1 MDNRPVLETRA
12 CLHPLIRSQRTVLT
26 LQGSLITLR
35 PLVSADAPA
44 LVRAAADGELWS
56 LPFTV
61 VPSASTVED
70 YIGKALSGQATGTV
84 LPFAITLTRD
94 QSVIGSTRFWKINP
108 EHRKLEIGSTWYAR
122 SWQRTAANTECK
134 LLMLRHAFEALA
146 CVRVQFTTDALNLRS
161 RQAILRLGAVEEGV
175 VRHERIMPNGRKRN
189 SVRFSIIDDEWPD
202 VRARLE
208 HRLSAGTAGA
218 SSSLSAS
225 SPGQN
230 SCDP

>member
-1 MDNRPVLETRA
+1 MSP
-12 CLHPLIRSQRTVLT
+12 PLICSQLTVLT
-26 LQGSLITLR
+26 LRGFLITLR
-35 PLVSADAPA
+35 PLVRADAPA

-61 VPSASTVED
+61 IPSTSTVED
-70 YIGKALSGQATGTV
+70 YVDKALSGQATGTV

-108 EHRKLEIGSTWYAR
+108 EHQKLEIGHTWYAR

-134 LLMLRHAFEALA
+134 LLMLHHAFEALG
-146 CVRVQFTTDALNLRS
+146 CVRVQFTTDVLNLRS

-175 VRHERIMPNGRKRN
+175 IRHDRIMPNGRKRN

-208 HRLSAGTAGA
+208 HCLGTKAAGA
-218 SSSLSAS
+218 PSPLSAS
-225 SPGQN
+225 APGQ
-230 SCDP
+230 STCGS